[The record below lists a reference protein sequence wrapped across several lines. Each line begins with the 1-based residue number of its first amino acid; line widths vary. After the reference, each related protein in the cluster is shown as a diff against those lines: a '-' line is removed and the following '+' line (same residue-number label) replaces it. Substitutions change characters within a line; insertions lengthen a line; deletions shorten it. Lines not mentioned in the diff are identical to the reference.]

1 MSTLRAPHLTA
12 RLQGFGTTIF
22 AEMTAL
28 AVRHGAVNLGQGA
41 PDFDGPDWIKK
52 AAADAIFAGHNQYCR
67 SFGIVPLCEAVAR
80 HQARFYGQTVDPDT
94 QVTVTA
100 GATEALYATLTA
112 LLDVGDEVIFFEPF
126 YDSYMAAAAA
136 AGARPRTVPLSGPDA
151 PLDAGAL
158 RAAVTAKTRA
168 ILLNTPNNPLGKVFS
183 REELAAVADVCRS
196 FDLVAITDEVYEHLT
211 FGTDHV
217 PLATLPGMDT
227 RTITIS
233 SAGKTFSL
241 TGWKIGWA
249 VAPEPM
255 TRAIRTAHQFVT
267 FCNGTPFQHAIA
279 AALDADDAYFEGFV
293 ADYRKK
299 RDRLCDAL
307 ADLGFGVLVPQG
319 TYFVCADIR
328 PLGFSDGRAFC
339 RRLPAEV
346 GVAAIP
352 CSAFYEVPERGAH
365 LVRFGFC
372 KRDET
377 LEAGIAR
384 LRTNLGKMRP

>member
-1 MSTLRAPHLTA
+1 MASLRAPHLTA

-28 AVRHGAVNLGQGA
+28 ALEHDAVNLGQGA

-52 AAADAIFAGHNQYCR
+52 AAADAIFAGANQYCR
-67 SFGIVPLCEAVAR
+67 SYGIPPLCEAIAR
-80 HQARFYGQTVDPDT
+80 HQQRFYGLAVDPDAEI
-94 QVTVTA
+94 TVTA
-100 GATEALYATLTA
+100 GATEALFATLTA
-112 LLDVGDEVIFFEPF
+112 LLDVGDEVVFFEPY
-126 YDSYMAAAAA
+126 YDSYVAAAAA
-136 AGARPRTVPLSGPDA
+136 AGARPRTVPLGGPGR

-158 RAAVTAKTRA
+158 RAAITPKTRA
-168 ILLNTPNNPLGKVFS
+168 ILLNTPHNPLGKVFS
-183 REELAAVADVCRS
+183 RDELAAVAEVCRT
-196 FDLVAITDEVYEHLT
+196 FDLTAITDEVYEHLT
-211 FGTDHV
+211 FGVPHV
-217 PLATLPGMDT
+217 PLASLPGMAE
-227 RTITIS
+227 RTVTIS

-249 VAPEPM
+249 IAPPAL

-279 AALDADDAYFEGFV
+279 AALDADDAYFETFE
-293 ADYRKK
+293 ADYRRR
-299 RDRLCDAL
+299 RDRLCAAL
-307 ADLGFGVLVPQG
+307 DELGMEVLVPEG

-328 PLGFSDGRAFC
+328 PLGFADGDAFC

-352 CSAFYEVPERGAH
+352 CSAFYEHPERGAH

-384 LRTNLGKMRP
+384 LRERLPGMRP